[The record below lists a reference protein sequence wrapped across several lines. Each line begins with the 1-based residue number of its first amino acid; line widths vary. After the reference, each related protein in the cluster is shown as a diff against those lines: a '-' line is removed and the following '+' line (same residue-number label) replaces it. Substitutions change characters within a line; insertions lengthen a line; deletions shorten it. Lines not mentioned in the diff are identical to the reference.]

1 MTPGRDSYKL
11 ISISELAV
19 ENLEIKTSSDVLLPS
34 TAAAAQAPAAPAPA
48 EPVPDEG
55 DDFEKLKASR
65 EKEKLMR
72 QQINLARTISTAP
85 GVDPSA
91 AVAVPLVPVVPVGVP
106 MPTVVPQ
113 AVATLQPVASSGDLL
128 GGGEPVSSSTIKSE
142 DVTTGS

>member
-1 MTPGRDSYKL
+1 M
-11 ISISELAV
+11 
-19 ENLEIKTSSDVLLPS
+19 
-34 TAAAAQAPAAPAPA
+34 AAAQAPVQAPA
-48 EPVPDEG
+48 EPDVG
-55 DDFEKLKASR
+55 DDFEKLKNAR

-91 AVAVPLVPVVPVGVP
+91 GVAVPLVPVVPVGVP

-113 AVATLQPVASSGDLL
+113 AVATLPPVASSGDLL

>member
-1 MTPGRDSYKL
+1 M
-11 ISISELAV
+11 
-19 ENLEIKTSSDVLLPS
+19 
-34 TAAAAQAPAAPAPA
+34 AAAQAPVPAPA
-48 EPVPDEG
+48 EPDVG
-55 DDFEKLKASR
+55 DDFEKLKAAR

-85 GVDPSA
+85 GVDPNVG
-91 AVAVPLVPVVPVGVP
+91 VAVPLVPVVPVGVP

-113 AVATLQPVASSGDLL
+113 AVATLLPVASSGDLL